1 MGVGWGWPCK
11 LPSITAMRCHQTLP
25 PGFPS
30 YLTLQWRTEPGSLLL
45 GGASQQSEMSSHL
58 LRTHIF
64 IPSLRPFLPSVLRL
78 KPSGPSQ
85 DSCRKS
91 GQLSSQREGHPQGA
105 GTNTS
110 ITEQPRALL
119 LPSTG
124 KNIKKTSIPR
134 RGRLG
139 PSRWGQK
146 SSGVT
151 ASRISNST
159 RVGTLSSSFPKTIDG
174 ATSAPSQPWL
184 CLQPPPIIA
193 AVSSSTSKSHLSLQ
207 NGQGQ
212 CRGHAKA
219 VRAEN
224 PLSPQGQ
231 GPASAQPQN
240 LTPGR

>member
-1 MGVGWGWPCK
+1 MGVGWGWPCE
-11 LPSITAMRCHQTLP
+11 LPSMTAMCCHQTLP

-45 GGASQQSEMSSHL
+45 GGASQQSEMSSYL

-64 IPSLRPFLPSVLRL
+64 LPSLRPFLPSVLRL
-78 KPSGPSQ
+78 KLSGPSQ

-105 GTNTS
+105 GTNTG

-151 ASRISNST
+151 ASRVSNST
-159 RVGTLSSSFPKTIDG
+159 RVGALSSSFPKTIDG

-184 CLQPPPIIA
+184 CLQPPPGNCLLP
-193 AVSSSTSKSHLSLQ
+193 S
-207 NGQGQ
+207 
-212 CRGHAKA
+212 
-219 VRAEN
+219 
-224 PLSPQGQ
+224 
-231 GPASAQPQN
+231 
-240 LTPGR
+240 